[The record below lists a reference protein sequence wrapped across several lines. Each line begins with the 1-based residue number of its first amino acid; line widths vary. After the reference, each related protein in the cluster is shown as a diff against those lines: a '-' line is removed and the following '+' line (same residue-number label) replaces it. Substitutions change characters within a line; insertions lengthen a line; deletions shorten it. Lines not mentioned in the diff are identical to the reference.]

1 MIRVDPGLERFANV
15 EQRAIERAEL
25 TKDRRVAVPELI
37 LGYSRTGQSLV
48 RHKLVELRHDIE
60 LARLYTSDHAVPF
73 RHIARL
79 ANSNLIL
86 RRPRSFAR
94 PSRRMDTRT
103 GSFHPS
109 RRIA

>member
-1 MIRVDPGLERFANV
+1 
-15 EQRAIERAEL
+15 
-25 TKDRRVAVPELI
+25 
-37 LGYSRTGQSLV
+37 V
-48 RHKLVELRHDIE
+48 RHKVVEFLSNIE
-60 LARLYTSDHAVPF
+60 LAGLYTSDHAVPF

-94 PSRRMDTRT
+94 PSRRMDTRKD
-103 GSFHPS
+103 SFHPS